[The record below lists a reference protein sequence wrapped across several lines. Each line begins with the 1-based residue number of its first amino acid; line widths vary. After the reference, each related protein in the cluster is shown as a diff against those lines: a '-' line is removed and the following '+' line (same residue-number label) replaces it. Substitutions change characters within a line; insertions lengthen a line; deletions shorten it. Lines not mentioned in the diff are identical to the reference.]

1 MAVTYR
7 KSIKTDFD
15 TLAEMRIQQLVE
27 EGAKPSFD
35 LKPYLLDYYSRHFD
49 DGTFIS
55 WLAADGGRL
64 VGTSG
69 MSFVEKPPYYGCPS
83 GKIGLLSSM
92 YVIKE
97 YRRNGIARTLLD
109 KVVRESEDYGCAMV
123 QVTASD
129 MGVLLYTGYGFQKN
143 SNFMYYPF

>member
-55 WLAADGGRL
+55 WLRP
-64 VGTSG
+64 T
-69 MSFVEKPPYYGCPS
+69 EE
-83 GKIGLLSSM
+83 GL
-92 YVIKE
+92 
-97 YRRNGIARTLLD
+97 
-109 KVVRESEDYGCAMV
+109 
-123 QVTASD
+123 
-129 MGVLLYTGYGFQKN
+129 
-143 SNFMYYPF
+143 